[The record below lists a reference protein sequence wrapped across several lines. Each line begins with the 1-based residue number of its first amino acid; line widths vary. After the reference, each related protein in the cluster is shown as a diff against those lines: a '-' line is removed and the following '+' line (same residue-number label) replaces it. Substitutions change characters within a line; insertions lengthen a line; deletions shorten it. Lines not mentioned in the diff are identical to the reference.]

1 MIRLS
6 FVSPDEEKSP
16 RVKAI
21 EPSANTTIIKVGHAA
36 GIEISATCG
45 ERGRCRACR
54 VKILSG
60 QVPPPTMQDRIQLGE
75 DEIRENFR
83 LACQTQV
90 IGDCT
95 VLLAPPTEESGH
107 QIMGGD
113 FKIETVGL
121 QLDSGIKKFF
131 VNAETPTD
139 EHHQTSDTE
148 EILSCLPPE
157 IDQRL
162 SLLLIR
168 KIPGIVRE
176 KQGALTITTFNDR
189 IIAIESGNTADKKY
203 GMAFDIG
210 TTSIVGNLLDLE
222 SGEQLA
228 SVGNINPQAQYG
240 GDLMSRIAYAMFD
253 PKKLTALRSKVLNSI
268 TGFIREACDAAD
280 INFEQV
286 HKIVIVGNTCM
297 HHIFLGIDT
306 THVGLAPYAPVVRD
320 SLSFHANELPLK
332 GAPNAVVCFLP
343 IVAGFVGA
351 DTIGCILATKIYA
364 SEETRALVD
373 IGTNGEVVMGN
384 RDGLMVC
391 SAPAGP
397 ALEGAQIRHGM
408 RGAVG
413 AIERVSIDDDVKCA
427 TIGNAPAIGICG
439 SGLVDAVAAMLSA
452 GVLKSSGLLKADGD
466 GRLAD
471 KLKER
476 FTKTEDNKEQFVLVW
491 ADESGRD
498 EDIVLTQHDIRQ
510 LQLAKGAIVSGVMM
524 LQNVMD
530 VPDEKLKELMLCGGF
545 GNYISTKSAVKIKL
559 LPNLEL
565 DTITYLGNAAH
576 LGAQMAL
583 LSELERDRAQ
593 KIASEVQHV
602 ALAMHPDF
610 QNIFVEALKFD

>member
-1 MIRLS
+1 MAQLS
-6 FVSPDEEKSP
+6 FVSPDEEKPP
-16 RVKAI
+16 RVKDI
-21 EPSANTTIIKVGHAA
+21 EPSGNMTIIKVGHAA
-36 GIEISATCG
+36 GIDISATCG

-95 VLLAPPTEESGH
+95 VLLAPPMKESGH

-113 FKIETVGL
+113 FEVERAGL
-121 QLDSGIKKFF
+121 ELDSGIEKFF
-131 VNAETPTD
+131 INANAPT
-139 EHHQTSDTE
+139 EENHQTSDTE
-148 EILSCLPPE
+148 EILSCLPAE
-157 IDQRL
+157 IDQHLQL
-162 SLLLIR
+162 SLLR
-168 KIPGIVRE
+168 KIPGILRAE
-176 KQGALTITTFNDR
+176 QGALTITTFNNR
-189 IIAIESGNTADKKY
+189 VIAIEPGNTADKKY

-222 SGEQLA
+222 TGEQLA

-253 PKKLTALRSKVLNSI
+253 SKKLTALRSKVLNSI
-268 TGFIREACDAAD
+268 TGFIREACDTSK
-280 INFEQV
+280 ISPEHI

-320 SLSFHANELPLK
+320 ALSFHASELPLK

-351 DTIGCILATKIYA
+351 DTIGCILATRIYA
-364 SEETRALVD
+364 SEEIRALVD

-413 AIERVSIDDDVKCA
+413 AIERVSIDGDVHCV

-439 SGLVDAVAAMLSA
+439 SGLVDAVAAMLST
-452 GVLKSSGLLKADGD
+452 GILKSSGLLKAYGD
-466 GRLAD
+466 GRLSA
-471 KLKER
+471 KINER

-498 EDIVLTQHDIRQ
+498 EDIVLTQQDIRQ

-524 LQNVMD
+524 LQKVMG
-530 VPDEKLKELMLCGGF
+530 VPDEKLKEVMLCGGF
-545 GNYISTKSAVKIKL
+545 GNYISTESAVKIKL
-559 LPNLEL
+559 LPNLAL

-576 LGAQMAL
+576 LGSQMAL
-583 LSELERDRAQ
+583 LSEMERERAQ
-593 KIASEVQHV
+593 KIAREVRHV

-610 QNIFVEALKFD
+610 QDIFVEALKFD

>member
-1 MIRLS
+1 MIQLS
-6 FVSPDEEKSP
+6 FVSPDEGTPP
-16 RVKAI
+16 RVK
-21 EPSANTTIIKVGHAA
+21 ELEHSANTTIIKVGHEA

-54 VKILSG
+54 VKILTG

-83 LACQTQV
+83 LACQTEV

-107 QIMGGD
+107 QIMGSD
-113 FKIETVGL
+113 FQVETVGL
-121 QLDSGIKKFF
+121 QLDSGIKKYF
-131 VNAETPTD
+131 VRAETPTE

-148 EILSCLPPE
+148 AILSCLPSE
-157 IDQRL
+157 VDQRL
-162 SLLLIR
+162 SLLLVR
-168 KIPGIVRE
+168 QIPGILRA

-222 SGEQLA
+222 SGEQLS

-253 PKKLTALRSKVLNSI
+253 SKKLTALRSKVLNSI

-280 INFEQV
+280 VNPEQV

-306 THVGLAPYAPVVRD
+306 THVGLAPYAPVIRD

-364 SEETRALVD
+364 SEEIRALVD

-384 RDGLMVC
+384 KDGLMVC

-413 AIERVSIDDDVKCA
+413 AIERVSIDDDVKCT
-427 TIGNAPAIGICG
+427 TIGNTPAIGICG

-452 GVLKSSGLLKADGD
+452 GVLKSSGLLKADD
-466 GRLAD
+466 NGRLPAN
-471 KLKER
+471 LKAR

-545 GNYISTKSAVKIKL
+545 GNYISTESAVKIKL

-602 ALAMHPDF
+602 ALATHPDF